1 MMDEF
6 DLHTTDVPVSFERAG
21 LLQVVVTGEQNDS
34 VRSCCFQGDQFL
46 LLAFLSGH
54 VDTGVGMTEDQL
66 SRLFQRGVQFNANE
80 LQAGKG
86 SGLGLYIAKGICER
100 HGGSLVPASEG
111 LGKGTTFTLTIPLH
125 HIPDAAL
132 PKLCRRMSCSRS
144 KAPPERQN
152 STPRSTSFS
161 PGKDDQ
167 LKILVVDDS
176 GLNRKLLVR
185 LVWHCFAPSK
195 IFACLPSTSNCIS
208 GKVAYQVWPQL
219 R

>member
-1 MMDEF
+1 
-6 DLHTTDVPVSFERAG
+6 
-21 LLQVVVTGEQNDS
+21 
-34 VRSCCFQGDQFL
+34 
-46 LLAFLSGH
+46 
-54 VDTGVGMTEDQL
+54 MTEDQL

-144 KAPPERQN
+144 KAQPERQN

-195 IFACLPSTSNCIS
+195 ILHAYNRPPTAFQARLLTKCGHNCDEAEDGQQAVNRVKESITNNCP
-208 GKVAYQVWPQL
+208 YQVILSKLIRW
-219 R
+219 RNCHISRTN